1 MVKVSVIIPC
11 YNQGHYLKDAVNS
24 VLSSTFRDYE
34 IIIVNDGSTDDSAKY
49 IDALDYPNVIKIN
62 QPNQGVSQA
71 RNNAILRASGQYILP
86 LDADDKISA
95 SYIESAVNS
104 LEQDK
109 DLVIVYC
116 DAEFFGDKQG
126 KWNLPKFSMKCML
139 RSNMIF
145 VSAFFRK
152 EDWEK
157 VNGYDEAM
165 ESGLED
171 WEFWISILSLGR
183 KTYRIP
189 AVHFYYRQHDECRTV
204 KLKAQDEQFQQLHTK
219 VYLKHQA
226 FYAKYGCGSIE
237 VLYNAMNWKKRS
249 GRRILK
255 FLTKAIPYKPLKK
268 WIRTEFWL

>member
-34 IIIVNDGSTDDSAKY
+34 IIIVNDGSTDSSAKY
-49 IDALDYPNVIKIN
+49 IDELDYPNLIKID
-62 QPNQGVSQA
+62 QPNQGVVKA
-71 RNNAILRASGQYILP
+71 RNNAILRASGPYILP

-109 DLVIVYC
+109 DLGIVYC

-189 AVHFYYRQHDECRTV
+189 AVHFYYRQQMDSRSI
-204 KLKAQDEQFQQLHTK
+204 KLHANVEQSKRLYAQ
-219 VYLKHQA
+219 VYLKHKN
-226 FYAKYGCGSIE
+226 FYEQHGCESLG
-237 VLYNAMNWKKRS
+237 VLYHVMGWKKIYH
-249 GRRILK
+249 RRFLK
-255 FLTKAIPYKPLKK
+255 FFTNTIPYRPLRK
-268 WIRTEFWL
+268 WVQMEYWL